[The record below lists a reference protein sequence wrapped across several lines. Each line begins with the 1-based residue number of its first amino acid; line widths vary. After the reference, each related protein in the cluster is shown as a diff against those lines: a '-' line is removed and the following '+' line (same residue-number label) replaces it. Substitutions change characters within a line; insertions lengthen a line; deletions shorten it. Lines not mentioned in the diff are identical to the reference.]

1 MYTVFQHFPIK
12 FSQNVLATRHCS
24 KNKKKKKEYEGSGTW
39 WCNTIRFYFHIT
51 TFSWIIS
58 SLPISTTSFSFF
70 RPSVLSLPKYLLFL
84 NVQLTGNRALPIS
97 VLFLSDKN
105 GRNRIIKI
113 LSNLWYKVERKDNA
127 RFQIFCFSNS

>member
-1 MYTVFQHFPIK
+1 MYTVFHFPIK
-12 FSQNVLATRHCS
+12 FFQNVPVTRHCS
-24 KNKKKKKEYEGSGTW
+24 KNKKKKYEGSGTSA
-39 WCNTIRFYFHIT
+39 CNTIRYYFHIT

-70 RPSVLSLPKYLLFL
+70 RPSALSLPEYLLFL
-84 NVQLTGNRALPIS
+84 NVQLTGNRALSVS
-97 VLFLSDKN
+97 VLFLCSKN
-105 GRNRIIKI
+105 RTNRISNF